1 MLERCRSGTQER
13 LSLGLAV
20 RLRAVRLRAVRLRA
34 VRLKAVRLK
43 AVRLKAV
50 MPAQAG
56 SAVPAAAATWAPRPS
71 P

>member
-20 RLRAVRLRAVRLRA
+20 RLRAVRLRAVRL
-34 VRLKAVRLK
+34 K

-56 SAVPAAAATWAPRPS
+56 SAVPVAAATWAPRPS

>member
-20 RLRAVRLRAVRLRA
+20 RLRAVRLRAVRL
-34 VRLKAVRLK
+34 K

-56 SAVPAAAATWAPRPS
+56 SAVPAAAAT
-71 P
+71 

>member
-20 RLRAVRLRAVRLRA
+20 RLR
-34 VRLKAVRLK
+34 

>member
-20 RLRAVRLRAVRLRA
+20 RLRAVRL
-34 VRLKAVRLK
+34 K

-56 SAVPAAAATWAPRPS
+56 SAVPVAAATWAPRPS